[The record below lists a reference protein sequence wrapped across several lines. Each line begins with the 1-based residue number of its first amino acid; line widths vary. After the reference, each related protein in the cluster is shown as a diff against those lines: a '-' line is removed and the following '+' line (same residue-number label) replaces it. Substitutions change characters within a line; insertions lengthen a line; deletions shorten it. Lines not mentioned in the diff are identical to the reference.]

1 MGAFEDEFASL
12 LCVVDRI
19 PMIGKQLDEI
29 VPFRGI
35 AQMASHFLECIG
47 IGRVVFEG
55 FLEGFGGFFA
65 IFDEIAVDVPN
76 SGRESSAFFDVG
88 FEINRMRF
96 VVFDEFLEFVVGEEL
111 VSGSDE
117 VESFIGE
124 DIARRNG

>member
-1 MGAFEDEFASL
+1 MPD
-12 LCVVDRI
+12 
-19 PMIGKQLDEI
+19 
-29 VPFRGI
+29 
-35 AQMASHFLECIG
+35 
-47 IGRVVFEG
+47 
-55 FLEGFGGFFA
+55 
-65 IFDEIAVDVPN
+65 